1 MEQIIFI
8 LFFVITIG
16 SACVVAFG
24 RNLVYS
30 AFALLG
36 TFLGVAGIFILL
48 HAEFLALVQV
58 IVYVG
63 GILVLTV
70 FAVMLTSKIHASQT
84 TNPALNLKIAI
95 PLFMT
100 FGLIT
105 LSILLSGSWE
115 PTEATGRDVNTMQK
129 IGNALLNRYLL
140 PFEVVSIVLLAVL
153 VGAALITRRH
163 VK

>member
-84 TNPALNLKIAI
+84 TNPALNLK
-95 PLFMT
+95 
-100 FGLIT
+100 
-105 LSILLSGSWE
+105 
-115 PTEATGRDVNTMQK
+115 
-129 IGNALLNRYLL
+129 
-140 PFEVVSIVLLAVL
+140 
-153 VGAALITRRH
+153 
-163 VK
+163 